1 MSSKYICIHGH
12 FYQPPRENAW
22 LDEIEIQESAL
33 PYHDWNERITDEC
46 YGTNAR
52 ARILNDDKKI
62 TDIVNNYARISFNF
76 GPTLMSWLEFKS
88 PKVYHAIIE
97 ADLISRKLFDGHG
110 SAIAQ
115 VYNHIIMPLANRRD
129 KETQIIWGIKDFKI
143 RFGRMPVGMW
153 LAETAVDTETL
164 EILAENDIKFT
175 ILAPNQAF
183 RFRKKGQT
191 EWQNGIDSKK
201 VYDIQLPSGKSIAV
215 FFYEGS
221 LSQEIAFGGL
231 LNDGKLFAKKLA
243 EKFDSDTTENQLLHI
258 ATDGETY
265 GHHHRHG
272 EMALAYCLR
281 YLEQNELATITNYSQ
296 YLSLEPLQYEAEII
310 ENTSWSCAHGVE
322 RWKSDCGCKT
332 GGEDFYNQKWR
343 IGLRNSLNWLRD
355 QFDFQFERIVLNYH
369 SNPWELRNK
378 YIEVLFHK
386 NPEKIARFLQ
396 QNIAGNLQE
405 IEKTRIIRM
414 LEMQKQSMYM
424 FTSCGWFFNDI
435 SGIETIQILQYASRG
450 IQLLERETGISVE
463 NEFVEQLS
471 ACESNNKIFGNGAEI
486 YKNHVLPKKLS
497 LTQVGMHYAANLLFN
512 DHEEKITV
520 LNYDCTP
527 EVFYRYKAG
536 VQVALIGR
544 TNVKSRITLSEKHF
558 SFVLIY
564 LGNHHLI
571 GNTADNLS
579 IEEFNSLADLIKKN
593 FNNSNISEVL
603 DLTKQFFTN
612 KSFSFFDLF
621 KDQQLQMLENVLE
634 KSTNNALNSYQ
645 RIYENNY
652 SLLNVMQ
659 AQQLSVPFILQKNLE
674 TVITQNLYQ
683 LLQNNDNLPSI
694 TLLKEYCNETLK
706 WSLKLDLVNLQFKA
720 TQKLKN
726 IVGNFYNY
734 DDKDVVIDFFS
745 AYLKCLNSIKVNP
758 ELNDLQNL
766 IFKLLDQTKYHN
778 SEKEKLEKLAVE
790 INFDSQLLVEKRSIA
805 SVNKSK

>member
-1 MSSKYICIHGH
+1 MPSKYICIHGH

-46 YGTNAR
+46 YGTNAW

-62 TDIVNNYARISFNF
+62 IDIVNNYARISFNF
-76 GPTLMSWLEFKS
+76 GPTLLSWLEFKS

-97 ADLISRKLFDGHG
+97 ADLVSRKLYDGHG

-115 VYNHIIMPLANRRD
+115 VYNHIIMPLASRRD
-129 KETQIIWGIKDFKI
+129 KETQIVWGIKDFKI
-143 RFGRMPVGMW
+143 RFGRMPEGIW

-183 RFRKKGQT
+183 RFRKKGET

-201 VYDIQLPSGKSIAV
+201 VYDIQLPSGKNIAI

-231 LNDGKLFAKKLA
+231 LNDGKLFAKKLI
-243 EKFDSDTTENQLLHI
+243 EKFDTETKENQLLNI

-281 YLEQNELATITNYSQ
+281 YIEQNELATITNYSQ

-310 ENTSWSCAHGVE
+310 ENTSWSCAHGIE
-322 RWKSDCGCKT
+322 RWRSDCGCQT
-332 GGEDFYNQKWR
+332 GGEDSYNQKWR

-355 QFDFQFERIVLNYH
+355 QFDFQFEKTILDYH
-369 SNPWELRNK
+369 DNPWELRNK

-396 QNIAGNLQE
+396 QNISKSLQE
-405 IEKTRIIRM
+405 VEKTRIIRM

-463 NEFVEQLS
+463 TEFVKQLS
-471 ACESNNKIFGNGAEI
+471 VCESNIAEFGNGADI
-486 YKNHVLPKKLS
+486 YKNYVLPKKLS
-497 LTQVGMHYAANLLFN
+497 LTQVGMHYAVNLLFN
-512 DHEEKITV
+512 DKEEKITV
-520 LNYDCTP
+520 LNYDCSP

-536 VQVALIGR
+536 LQIALVGR

-558 SFVLIY
+558 SFVIIY

-579 IEEFNSLADLIKKN
+579 IDEFNDLANLIKKN
-593 FNNSNISEVL
+593 FNNGNISEVL
-603 DLTKQFFTN
+603 DLTKQFFNN

-621 KDQQLQMLENVLE
+621 KDQQLQLLENVLE
-634 KSTNNALNSYQ
+634 KSTFNALNSYQ
-645 RIYENNY
+645 RTYENNY

-659 AQQLSVPFILQKNLE
+659 SQQLSIPFILQKNLE

-683 LLQNNDNLPSI
+683 LLQNNELLPSI
-694 TLLKEYCNETLK
+694 QQLKEYCNETLK
-706 WSLKLDLVNLQFKA
+706 WSLKLDLLTLNFKA

-726 IVGNFYNY
+726 VVSNFYNY
-734 DDKDVVIDFFS
+734 DDKTAIIEFFS
-745 AYLKCLNSIKVNP
+745 DFLKHLNLIKVKP
-758 ELNDLQNL
+758 ELNHLQNL
-766 IFKLLDQTKYHN
+766 IFKLLNQRN
-778 SEKEKLEKLAVE
+778 FSSNLKEKIENLALEVNFDEQLILEKKNL
-790 INFDSQLLVEKRSIA
+790 SL
-805 SVNKSK
+805 KS